1 VGLSRFGVFG
11 LAVMGQNLA
20 RNIARRGTSVAVYNR
35 TRARTD
41 EFIARYAQEG
51 SFQAAATPAELAAY
65 LERPRRILL
74 MVKAGPPVDETID
87 ELAPHLEPGDI
98 LIDGGNSLYTDTE
111 RRVREMEARG
121 LLYLGMGVSGGEEGA
136 LNGPSL
142 MPGGSRQAYEQVEAI
157 LKSIAAVVDGE
168 PCCAYIGPGGAGH
181 YVKMV
186 HNGIEYA
193 DMQLIAEAY
202 DLLRRL
208 QGLEPPELAK
218 VFAEWNEG
226 ELQSFLIEITA
237 RILAKKDDRTGRSL
251 VDVILDE
258 AEQKG
263 TGRWTSQSALELG
276 VPATAI
282 TAAVFARVISALR
295 EQRLAASKALPGP
308 AHSPQREKK
317 ILEEVRQALLAS
329 MIVAYAQGFELMAA
343 ASAELGWQLSLSSI
357 ATIWRGGCIIR
368 ARLLE
373 PIRQAFAADPNI
385 ANLLLAHDLTEALG
399 RSQPGWRRV
408 VGLAAEAGVAAPA
421 YSAALA
427 YYDGYRSERTPANL
441 IQGLRDYFGA
451 HSYRRIDVPGSFH
464 TRWAQDQAEVEVE
477 L

>member
-20 RNIARRGTSVAVYNR
+20 RNMARRGTSVAVYNR
-35 TRARTD
+35 TKARTD
-41 EFIARYAQEG
+41 QFMAHYGDEG
-51 SFQAAATPAELAAY
+51 PFQAAATPAELVAC

-74 MVKAGPPVDETID
+74 MVKAGTPVDEAIA
-87 ELAPHLEPGDI
+87 ELSPHLEPGDI

-111 RRVREMEARG
+111 RRVREVEARG
-121 LLYLGMGVSGGEEGA
+121 LHYLGMGVSGGEEGA

-142 MPGGSRQAYEQVEAI
+142 MPGGTRQAYEAVEPI
-157 LKSIAAVVDGE
+157 LKSIAAVADGE

-193 DMQLIAEAY
+193 DMQLIAESY

-208 QGLEPPELAK
+208 QGLEPPQLAEI
-218 VFAEWNEG
+218 FAEWNDG
-226 ELQSFLIEITA
+226 ELQSFLVEITA
-237 RILAKKDDRTGRSL
+237 KVLAKKDERTGRSL

-295 EQRLAASKALPGP
+295 EQRLTASRVLHPSPLEAAIAEDRLVTD
-308 AHSPQREKK
+308 
-317 ILEEVRQALLAS
+317 VRQALGAG

-343 ASAELGWQLSLSSI
+343 ASSEFGWQLNLSSV

-373 PIRQAFAADPNI
+373 PIRQAFSADPDL
-385 ANLLLAHDLTEALG
+385 ANLLLAPYFTEAVG
-399 RSQPGWRRV
+399 ASQPGWRRV
-408 VGLAAEAGVAAPA
+408 VGLTAEAGVAAPA
-421 YSAALA
+421 FSAALA
-427 YYDGYRSERTPANL
+427 YYDGYRSARTPANL

-451 HSYRRIDVPGSFH
+451 HSYRRIDLPGSFH
-464 TRWAQDQAEVEVE
+464 VRWAQDGAEVEA
-477 L
+477 